1 MTDVEK
7 WVHEES
13 KREKLANK
21 LIDLGAVDFSE
32 FDELKE
38 TPVEILQSWII
49 DSLEEENKT
58 LREKLHKAEQK
69 EFELFFNNKEVAV

>member
-7 WVHEES
+7 WIHEES
-13 KREKLANK
+13 EREKLANK
-21 LIDLGAVDFSE
+21 LIELGTDFSE

-49 DSLEEENKT
+49 DALEEENKT
-58 LREKLHKAEQK
+58 LREKLYKAEQK
-69 EFELFFNNKEVAV
+69 EFEEEE